1 VSALEFIFENEIYL
15 LVKQYIQPEMLIVVP
30 TLLFLGWMMKSTPKV
45 PDWLIPYVNTVVGI
59 IAGIAMTPS
68 IVDGIIQGI
77 LVSAMSVLVYN
88 LYRQWK
94 RKRGKDSNNDCEQ

>member
-1 VSALEFIFENEIYL
+1 MEFIFNNELYI

-30 TLLFLGWMMKSTPKV
+30 ALLFLGWMMKSTPKV
-45 PDWLIPYVNTVVGI
+45 PDWLIPYVNTIVGI
-59 IAGIAMTPS
+59 LVGIAMTPT

-88 LYRQWK
+88 LFRQWK
-94 RKRGKDSNNDCEQ
+94 RKNGTASNDVND